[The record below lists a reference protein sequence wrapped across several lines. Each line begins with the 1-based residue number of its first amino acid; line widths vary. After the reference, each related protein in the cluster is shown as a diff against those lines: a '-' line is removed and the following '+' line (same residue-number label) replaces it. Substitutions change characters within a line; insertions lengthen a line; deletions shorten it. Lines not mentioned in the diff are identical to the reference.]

1 MNFPLLALIVVSA
14 SLSLPVAAQ
23 QGPAGVPGAP
33 LIGASIAPPSPPVQ
47 APEKLQPRKRGPV
60 DCTKTKDVEKCKA
73 RQEARKQ
80 AREAC
85 RDKKGAERKQCIRD
99 ALAEK
104 K

>member
-33 LIGASIAPPSPPVQ
+33 LIGASIAPPTPPAQ
-47 APEKLQPRKRGPV
+47 APEKVQPRKRVPV
-60 DCTKTKDVEKCKA
+60 DCNKVKEVEKCKA

-85 RDKKGAERKQCIRD
+85 KDKKRTERQQCIRE
-99 ALAEK
+99 ALAAK
-104 K
+104 N